1 MENSV
6 ANYYSFA
13 PVYYYQSAKQKYLI
27 LLNNI
32 VLENRE
38 QFLALKAFSD
48 CLDPLFTGL
57 MEQREKLEVLRKVFK
72 FVFYIFVKLL
82 ALERRSNADDLLNLY
97 DLLKINHNRHVKFRK
112 WSVMAICKQTS

>member
-6 ANYYSFA
+6 ANYYSFG
-13 PVYYYQSAKQKYLI
+13 PVYYYQSAKQQYLI
-27 LLNNI
+27 LLTNI

-48 CLDPLFTGL
+48 CLDLLYTGL

-97 DLLKINHNRHVKFRK
+97 DLLKINHNRHVKY
-112 WSVMAICKQTS
+112 